1 MINISKIRITD
12 AQNILLQG
20 VVSILGAA
28 LLASVTVAFQYVTQ
42 HGLVSVSTAVSVGL
56 AAFLFTFGSALK
68 AFVPSHITQE
78 MQAYQDTIKQLQDAL
93 AHLTAVQAVPVSA
106 APAPLATSVGPLV
119 VINHAPDASQQG
131 IQRADMSQQGQGQSA
146 YTGGPVQLDFPEN
159 PGRPV
164 MPAHLQSLDTT
175 QQGPQLAFPA
185 PLTDDTLTGVQAA
198 SARQQRAS

>member
-78 MQAYQDTIKQLQDAL
+78 MQAYQDTITQLQNAL
-93 AHLTAVQAVPVSA
+93 AHLTAVQAVPVSV

-119 VINHAPDASQQG
+119 VINHAPDVSQQG
-131 IQRADMSQQGQGQSA
+131 LQRADMPQQGQGQSA

-159 PGRPV
+159 PV
-164 MPAHLQSLDTT
+164 MPVHLQSLDTT
-175 QQGPQLAFPA
+175 RQGPQLAFPA

-198 SARQQRAS
+198 SARQQRGAS

>member
-1 MINISKIRITD
+1 MTNISKLHITD
-12 AQNILLQG
+12 AQNLLLQG
-20 VVSILGAA
+20 LLSILGAA

-78 MQAYQDTIKQLQDAL
+78 MQAYQDTITQLQNAL

-119 VINHAPDASQQG
+119 VINHAPGQSLQG
-131 IQRADMSQQGQGQSA
+131 LQLADMPQGQGQSA
-146 YTGGPVQLDFPEN
+146 FTVGPVQLDFPEN
-159 PGRPV
+159 PV

-175 QQGPQLAFPA
+175 RQGPQLAFPA

-198 SARQQRAS
+198 SARQQRGAS